1 MWPLEIRFSGNG
13 GTQPK
18 AGLGSFCKAGLEV
31 QPRLPPA
38 LPRSPPAVIRAE
50 LTAAPHD
57 TPARHVSPAIAVF
70 GAHLPPTPRPARA
83 ALPRPPHGS
92 RSDAHAPLPRLRRT
106 PRPQNGGGR
115 RAPPA
120 PHGSPLPGPRRA
132 LTPEPPG
139 APSPPPLPEPRAP
152 RRSRSPPPSLREAME
167 RRGPVHALPEEI
179 RKMSREQTVCKYCG
193 VSYLTLHEFKV
204 MEDKVKAMEKEI
216 KVYKGSLEREQRL
229 QAELQALHHDLE
241 RCRAESE
248 SKTERIKTLT
258 VELKTKQ
265 EEMKTVKAD
274 LQYFQ
279 EEKEAAYKQSQVLR
293 TTLEHHCSTLNK
305 AVSLFPFIRS
315 ELDSIKEVI
324 STNMENFAAMK
335 EEIFRQIKAMSKE
348 ALTEIPKLNQRLAK
362 SQRENECLQEKVK
375 HLTEVAD
382 TVELKTQ
389 QLQTSLQ
396 QGNELQSRCRE
407 LQKET
412 LDLTNQVE
420 TAGLQLQ
427 KVTAEM
433 DHYKKL
439 LLVKSTELDVCQ
451 KELKKIKYENGIA
464 ESRLTKEL
472 KEKEESLL
480 VCQQVCKHL
489 QEEVAEKERREE
501 DLKRRTGRSE
511 SELETLKALL
521 SQTEQE
527 VLMLKQE
534 RELLKSR
541 TEQLQE
547 ALRQKVQSE
556 DSWRDKLEMDLAKGE
571 ARHKEAIL
579 KVREEARVEL
589 ELERKNQ
596 QELITK
602 YQREHEELQQKIP
615 GLISSATKSLRMEME
630 ILEKKLQ
637 DAQMKVAEKDGDK
650 EKEIQSL
657 KRLISELE
665 FQLTMEKSNNE
676 SFLDKLR
683 KEIKHKSDELEKLT
697 QEKTQLIHSL
707 SQVQEENSL
716 LQDTVRREC
725 EERFE
730 LTAALGRAREQVL
743 ELRRLSGTL
752 PASPRSLPAG
762 DLRLSGALGTARAA
776 RGPGSGRHGAGSAG
790 SLDLPKAR
798 AAALSEPRGRVPA
811 GMRHRPSQL

>member
-1 MWPLEIRFSGNG
+1 MNTSNLTHKYLSISVGVPTYQIPELMD
-13 GTQPK
+13 
-18 AGLGSFCKAGLEV
+18 LGK
-31 QPRLPPA
+31 
-38 LPRSPPAVIRAE
+38 
-50 LTAAPHD
+50 
-57 TPARHVSPAIAVF
+57 
-70 GAHLPPTPRPARA
+70 
-83 ALPRPPHGS
+83 
-92 RSDAHAPLPRLRRT
+92 
-106 PRPQNGGGR
+106 
-115 RAPPA
+115 
-120 PHGSPLPGPRRA
+120 
-132 LTPEPPG
+132 
-139 APSPPPLPEPRAP
+139 
-152 RRSRSPPPSLREAME
+152 
-167 RRGPVHALPEEI
+167 
-179 RKMSREQTVCKYCG
+179 TVCKYCG
-193 VSYLTLHEFKV
+193 VSYLTLHEFKL
-204 MEDKVKAMEKEI
+204 MEDKVKAMEKEM

-229 QAELQALHHDLE
+229 QAEVQALHHDLE
-241 RCRAESE
+241 RCRAESD
-248 SKTERIKTLT
+248 SKTERIKALT
-258 VELKTKQ
+258 VELKSKQ

-324 STNMENFAAMK
+324 STNLENFAAMK
-335 EEIFRQIKAMSKE
+335 EEIFQQIKAVSKE

-362 SQRENECLQEKVK
+362 SQRENECLQEKVR
-375 HLTEVAD
+375 HLTGVAD

-412 LDLTNQVE
+412 LVFDQYFIFQ
-420 TAGLQLQ
+420 A
-427 KVTAEM
+427 
-433 DHYKKL
+433 L
-439 LLVKSTELDVCQ
+439 LFLLINKNIVPMLLFLDFIC
-451 KELKKIKYENGIA
+451 
-464 ESRLTKEL
+464 RLMKEL

-480 VCQQVCKHL
+480 ICQQICKHL
-489 QEEVAEKERREE
+489 QEEVAEKERKEE
-501 DLKRRTGRSE
+501 DLKRRSGRSE

-534 RELLKSR
+534 RELLLVSQQSR

-547 ALRQKVQSE
+547 ALRQKLRSE

-589 ELERKNQ
+589 DLERQKQ

-615 GLISSATKSLRMEME
+615 GLISSATKSLRMETE

-637 DAQMKVAEKDGDK
+637 DAQMRLAEKDGDK
-650 EKEIQSL
+650 EKEIQGL

-665 FQLTMEKSNNE
+665 FQLTMEKSNSE

-707 SQVQEENSL
+707 SQVQEENSV

-730 LTAALGRAREQVL
+730 LTAALGRARDQVL

-752 PASPRSLPAG
+752 PGSPRSLPPG
-762 DLRLSGALGTARAA
+762 DLRLSALRAA
-776 RGPGSGRHGAGSAG
+776 RGRHGGATSGNPGATSASLGATSASLGAIPAKARGSGRASAELRLG
-790 SLDLPKAR
+790 NQPK
-798 AAALSEPRGRVPA
+798 GTPA
-811 GMRHRPSQL
+811 HHSYPFKSS

>member
-1 MWPLEIRFSGNG
+1 M
-13 GTQPK
+13 
-18 AGLGSFCKAGLEV
+18 
-31 QPRLPPA
+31 PR
-38 LPRSPPAVIRAE
+38 
-50 LTAAPHD
+50 D
-57 TPARHVSPAIAVF
+57 
-70 GAHLPPTPRPARA
+70 
-83 ALPRPPHGS
+83 
-92 RSDAHAPLPRLRRT
+92 
-106 PRPQNGGGR
+106 
-115 RAPPA
+115 
-120 PHGSPLPGPRRA
+120 
-132 LTPEPPG
+132 
-139 APSPPPLPEPRAP
+139 
-152 RRSRSPPPSLREAME
+152 
-167 RRGPVHALPEEI
+167 
-179 RKMSREQTVCKYCG
+179 QTVCKYCG

-274 LQYFQ
+274 LQYIQ

-293 TTLEHHCSTLNK
+293 TTLEHHCSTLSK

-324 STNMENFAAMK
+324 STNMESFAAMK

-433 DHYKKL
+433 EHYKKL

-451 KELKKIKYENGIA
+451 NELKKIKYENGIA

-521 SQTEQE
+521 GQTEQE

-547 ALRQKVQSE
+547 TLRQKVQSE

-589 ELERKNQ
+589 ELERQKQ

-683 KEIKHKSDELEKLT
+683 KEIKHKSDELERLT

-707 SQVQEENSL
+707 SQVQEEVGTGPRKCLVIFTWRHVISKTIQRSVTRKSIEMQRFLKQIHHHFLNTVAERALLNEEQTPNSC
-716 LQDTVRREC
+716 DGVK
-725 EERFE
+725 
-730 LTAALGRAREQVL
+730 
-743 ELRRLSGTL
+743 
-752 PASPRSLPAG
+752 
-762 DLRLSGALGTARAA
+762 
-776 RGPGSGRHGAGSAG
+776 H
-790 SLDLPKAR
+790 
-798 AAALSEPRGRVPA
+798 
-811 GMRHRPSQL
+811 